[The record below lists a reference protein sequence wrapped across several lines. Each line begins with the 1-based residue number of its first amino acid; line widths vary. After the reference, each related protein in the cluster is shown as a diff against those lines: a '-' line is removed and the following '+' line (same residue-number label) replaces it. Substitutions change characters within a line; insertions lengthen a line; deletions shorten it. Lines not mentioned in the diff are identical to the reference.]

1 MVKMKKPCSPADA
14 LRRIRQ
20 IDIGGIGVGLV
31 LLDEIINKV
40 LMMNLKSDDRIAEE
54 LMKQTKIFNY
64 IPPSAE
70 EEYRTALM
78 REYRHKVRP

>member
-1 MVKMKKPCSPADA
+1 MVHLKKPCCAADA

-20 IDIGGIGVGLV
+20 IDIGGISVGLV

-40 LMMNLKSDDRIAEE
+40 LIMNLESDDRIAEE
-54 LMKQTKIFNY
+54 LIKYTKIFNY

-70 EEYRTALM
+70 ETYCTALM
-78 REYRHKVRP
+78 REYRHKVKP

>member
-1 MVKMKKPCSPADA
+1 MKKPCSPADA

-31 LLDEIINKV
+31 MLDEIINKV
-40 LMMNLKSDDRIAEE
+40 LMMDLESDDRIEEE
-54 LMKQTKIFNY
+54 LIQQIKLFNY

-70 EEYRTALM
+70 VAYRTALM
-78 REYRHKVRP
+78 REYRRKVRP